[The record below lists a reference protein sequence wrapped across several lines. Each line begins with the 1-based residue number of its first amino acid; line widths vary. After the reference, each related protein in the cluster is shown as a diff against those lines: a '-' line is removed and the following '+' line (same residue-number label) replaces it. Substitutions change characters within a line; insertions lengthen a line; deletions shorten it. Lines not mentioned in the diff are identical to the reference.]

1 MTGPMS
7 LEHSNPR
14 NQKKPGSR
22 PSAAAGC
29 QVGCKTQL
37 ESDLTSVPD
46 FHVMPLAAALSAE
59 WPDSPQHNGD
69 AIYNRAADDPSVTQS
84 LFTITEKAPTRYY
97 HKRQAAL

>member
-1 MTGPMS
+1 MS
-7 LEHSNPR
+7 LDHSNPR
-14 NQKKPGSR
+14 NQKKP
-22 PSAAAGC
+22 GC

-69 AIYNRAADDPSVTQS
+69 AIYNRAADDPSVSQS
-84 LFTITEKAPTRYY
+84 LFTITEKAP
-97 HKRQAAL
+97 KRVKLLSCAAKKLAC